1 MEATDNK
8 TPALRKESVSSLP
21 ATRSNAP
28 ALTAKTLKLVE
39 SLPVIQQSPAD
50 TMAEMVDIIGLL
62 YVMCGRKLVSE
73 EELDLDAQ
81 LLDNTVRSDFPTLST
96 EEVRTA
102 LIEGVKAES
111 TSEYF
116 NLCQVKYYAWLKAY
130 RNGVLRRNVEK
141 AREEKN
147 TPAPIP
153 QDEQR
158 KYGIRFC
165 CNVFNDYRNGK
176 GQMTFFIPVFE
187 ILWREKV
194 LRFDKE
200 KARSIY
206 ETARR
211 EVLAELNAKKEAPLG
226 IPTSERAEIRRALEK
241 LAKEPNMRENRIDT
255 RAREIALRDYFDRLI
270 STGQELKD
278 QFKL

>member
-8 TPALRKESVSSLP
+8 TPVLRKESVSSLP
-21 ATRSNAP
+21 ATRSEAP
-28 ALTAKTLKLVE
+28 ALPAKTLKLVE

-165 CNVFNDYRNGK
+165 CNVFNDYKNGK

-226 IPTSERAEIRRALEK
+226 IPTSEKAEINRTLEK
-241 LAKEPNMRENRIDT
+241 FAKEPNMRENRIDT
-255 RAREIALRDYFDRLI
+255 RAREIALRDYFDELI
-270 STGQELKD
+270 GAGQELKD
-278 QFKL
+278 QFKP

>member
-8 TPALRKESVSSLP
+8 TPALRKESVSGLP
-21 ATRSNAP
+21 ATRSDAP
-28 ALTAKTLKLVE
+28 ALPVKTLKLAE

-62 YVMCGRKLVSE
+62 YVMCGRKLASP

-165 CNVFNDYRNGK
+165 CNVFNDYKNGK

-200 KARSIY
+200 KSRSIY

-226 IPTSERAEIRRALEK
+226 LPTSERTDIRRTLEK

-270 STGQELKD
+270 SAGQELKD
-278 QFKL
+278 QFNP

>member
-1 MEATDNK
+1 MEAMDNK
-8 TPALRKESVSSLP
+8 TPALRKESLSSLP
-21 ATRSNAP
+21 ATRSDTP
-28 ALTAKTLKLVE
+28 ALPAKTLKLVE

-62 YVMCGRKLVSE
+62 YVMCGRKLASP

-81 LLDNTVRSDFPTLST
+81 MLDNTVRSDFPTLST

-130 RNGVLRRNVEK
+130 RNGALRRNVEK

-165 CNVFNDYRNGK
+165 CNVFNDYKNGK

-226 IPTSERAEIRRALEK
+226 LPTSERAEIRRTLEK
-241 LAKEPNMRENRIDT
+241 LANEPNIRENRIDT
-255 RAREIALRDYFDRLI
+255 RAREIALRDYFDCLI
-270 STGQELKD
+270 SAGQELKD
-278 QFKL
+278 QFMP

>member
-1 MEATDNK
+1 MKATDNK

-21 ATRSNAP
+21 ATRSDAP
-28 ALTAKTLKLVE
+28 ALPAKTLKLVE

-147 TPAPIP
+147 TPASIP

-165 CNVFNDYRNGK
+165 CNVFNDYKNGK
-176 GQMTFFIPVFE
+176 GQTTFFIPVFE

-226 IPTSERAEIRRALEK
+226 LPTSEKAEINRTLEK

-278 QFKL
+278 QFNP

>member
-8 TPALRKESVSSLP
+8 TPVLRKESVSSLP
-21 ATRSNAP
+21 ATRSDAP
-28 ALTAKTLKLVE
+28 ALPAKTLKLVE

-165 CNVFNDYRNGK
+165 CNVFNDYKNGK

-226 IPTSERAEIRRALEK
+226 LPTSEKAEITRTLEK
-241 LAKEPNMRENRIDT
+241 LAKEPNIRENRIDT

-270 STGQELKD
+270 SAGQELKD
-278 QFKL
+278 QFKP

>member
-8 TPALRKESVSSLP
+8 TPTLRKEPGSTLP
-21 ATRSNAP
+21 ATRPTTP
-28 ALTAKTLKLVE
+28 AIPAKTLKLIE
-39 SLPVIQQSPAD
+39 SLPVVQQSPAD

-62 YVMCGRKLVSE
+62 YVMCGRKLASP

-102 LIEGVKAES
+102 LVEGVKAES
-111 TSEYF
+111 SSEYF

-130 RNGVLRRNVEK
+130 RTGVLRRNVEK
-141 AREEKN
+141 AREAKN
-147 TPAPIP
+147 TPDPIP
-153 QDEQR
+153 QEEQR

-165 CNVFNDYRNGK
+165 CNVFNDYKNGK
-176 GQMTFFIPVFE
+176 GQKTFFIPVFE

-211 EVLAELNAKKEAPLG
+211 EILAELNAKKEAPLG
-226 IPTSERAEIRRALEK
+226 IPTSEMAEIRRTLEK
-241 LAKEPNMRENRIDT
+241 LANAPNIREKNIDT
-255 RAREIALRDYFDRLI
+255 RAREIALCDYFDELI
-270 STGQELKD
+270 NAGQELKD
-278 QFKL
+278 QFNP

>member
-62 YVMCGRKLVSE
+62 YVMCGRKLASP

-81 LLDNTVRSDFPTLST
+81 FLDNTVRSDFPSLST

-102 LIEGVKAES
+102 LIDGVKAES

-165 CNVFNDYRNGK
+165 CNVFNDYKNGK
-176 GQMTFFIPVFE
+176 SQKTFFIPVFE

-200 KARSIY
+200 KSRSIY

-226 IPTSERAEIRRALEK
+226 LPTSERAEIRRTLEK

-270 STGQELKD
+270 SAGQELKD

>member
-8 TPALRKESVSSLP
+8 TPALRRESVSGLP
-21 ATRSNAP
+21 ATRSAAP
-28 ALTAKTLKLVE
+28 ALPAKTLKLAE

-153 QDEQR
+153 QGEQR

-176 GQMTFFIPVFE
+176 GQKTFFIPVFE

-206 ETARR
+206 EAARR

-226 IPTSERAEIRRALEK
+226 LPTSERAEINRTLEK

-255 RAREIALRDYFDRLI
+255 RAREIALRDYFDELI
-270 STGQELKD
+270 GAGQELKD
-278 QFKL
+278 KFKP

>member
-1 MEATDNK
+1 MEAMDNK
-8 TPALRKESVSSLP
+8 TPALRKESLSSLP
-21 ATRSNAP
+21 ATRSDTP
-28 ALTAKTLKLVE
+28 ALPAKTLKLVE

-147 TPAPIP
+147 IPAPIP

-165 CNVFNDYRNGK
+165 CNVFNDYKNGK

-226 IPTSERAEIRRALEK
+226 LPTSEKAEINRTLEK

-270 STGQELKD
+270 SAGQELKD
-278 QFKL
+278 QFKP

>member
-8 TPALRKESVSSLP
+8 TPALRKESVSGLP
-21 ATRSNAP
+21 ATRSDAP
-28 ALTAKTLKLVE
+28 ALPVKTLKLAE

-153 QDEQR
+153 QGEQR

-165 CNVFNDYRNGK
+165 CNVFNDYKNGK

-194 LRFDKE
+194 LRFDKV

-226 IPTSERAEIRRALEK
+226 LPTSEKAEINRTLEK
-241 LAKEPNMRENRIDT
+241 LAKEPNIRENRIDT
-255 RAREIALRDYFDRLI
+255 RAREIALRDYFDELI
-270 STGQELKD
+270 GAGQELKD
-278 QFKL
+278 KFKP

>member
-21 ATRSNAP
+21 ATRSDAP
-28 ALTAKTLKLVE
+28 ALPVKTLKLAE

-158 KYGIRFC
+158 KCGIRFC
-165 CNVFNDYRNGK
+165 CNVFDDYKNGK

-226 IPTSERAEIRRALEK
+226 LPTSEKAEINRTLEK

-270 STGQELKD
+270 SAGQELKD
-278 QFKL
+278 QFNL

>member
-21 ATRSNAP
+21 ATRSDTP
-28 ALTAKTLKLVE
+28 ALPAKTLKLVE

-165 CNVFNDYRNGK
+165 CNVFNDYKNGK

-200 KARSIY
+200 KAQSIY

-226 IPTSERAEIRRALEK
+226 IPTSEKAEINRTLEK

-270 STGQELKD
+270 SAGQELKD
-278 QFKL
+278 QFNP

>member
-8 TPALRKESVSSLP
+8 TPTLRKEPGSTLP
-21 ATRSNAP
+21 ATRP
-28 ALTAKTLKLVE
+28 ATPAIPAKTLKLIE

-81 LLDNTVRSDFPTLST
+81 LLDNTVRSDFPTLSI

-130 RNGVLRRNVEK
+130 RNGVLRRDVEK
-141 AREEKN
+141 AREAMN
-147 TPAPIP
+147 APAPIP

-165 CNVFNDYRNGK
+165 CDVFNDYKDGK
-176 GQMTFFIPVFE
+176 GKRTFFIPVFE

-194 LRFDKE
+194 LRFSKE
-200 KARSIY
+200 RAESIREAARLEI
-206 ETARR
+206 
-211 EVLAELNAKKEAPLG
+211 LKELNAQKAAPAGLS
-226 IPTSERAEIRRALEK
+226 PSERADVRRTLEK
-241 LAKEPNMRENRIDT
+241 LAKEPRKPEKRVDT
-255 RAREIALRDYFDRLI
+255 RAREIALRDYFDELI
-270 STGQELKD
+270 NAGQELKD
-278 QFKL
+278 QFNP

>member
-21 ATRSNAP
+21 ATRSDAP
-28 ALTAKTLKLVE
+28 ALPAKTLKLVE

-165 CNVFNDYRNGK
+165 CNVFNDYKNGK
-176 GQMTFFIPVFE
+176 DQKTFFIPVFE
-187 ILWREKV
+187 ILWIEKV

-226 IPTSERAEIRRALEK
+226 LPTSERAEIRRTLEK

-255 RAREIALRDYFDRLI
+255 RAREIALRDYFNELI
-270 STGQELKD
+270 SAGQELKD
-278 QFKL
+278 QFKP

>member
-1 MEATDNK
+1 MEATDTN
-8 TPALRKESVSSLP
+8 TPVIREASVSSLP
-21 ATRSNAP
+21 ATRRHAP
-28 ALTAKTLKLVE
+28 ALPAKTLKLAE
-39 SLPVIQQSPAD
+39 TLPVIQQSPAD

-62 YVMCGRKLVSE
+62 YVMCGRKLASPQ
-73 EELDLDAQ
+73 ELDLDAQ

-102 LIEGVKAES
+102 LIEGAKAES

-130 RNGVLRRNVEK
+130 RNGALRREVEK
-141 AREEKN
+141 ARNEQN
-147 TPAPIP
+147 TPPPIP

-176 GQMTFFIPVFE
+176 GQMTFFVPVFE

-194 LRFDKE
+194 LRFDRE

-206 ETARR
+206 QTARR
-211 EVLAELNAKKEAPLG
+211 EVLAELTAKKEAPLG
-226 IPTSERAEIRRALEK
+226 IPTSERAEIRRTLEK
-241 LAKEPNMRENRIDT
+241 LANEPNIREKRVDT
-255 RAREIALRDYFDRLI
+255 RAREIALRDYFDELI
-270 STGQELKD
+270 NAGQELKD
-278 QFKL
+278 QFNP

>member
-1 MEATDNK
+1 MKATDNK

-21 ATRSNAP
+21 ATRSDAP
-28 ALTAKTLKLVE
+28 ALPAKTLKLVE

-141 AREEKN
+141 ARKEKN
-147 TPAPIP
+147 IPAPIP

-165 CNVFNDYRNGK
+165 CNVFNDYKNGK

-226 IPTSERAEIRRALEK
+226 LPTSEKAEINRTLEK

-255 RAREIALRDYFDRLI
+255 RAREIALRDYFDELI
-270 STGQELKD
+270 SAGQELKD
-278 QFKL
+278 QFNL

>member
-21 ATRSNAP
+21 ATRSDAP
-28 ALTAKTLKLVE
+28 ALPVKTLKLVE

-165 CNVFNDYRNGK
+165 CNVFNDYKNGK

-226 IPTSERAEIRRALEK
+226 LPTSEKAEINRTLEK

-255 RAREIALRDYFDRLI
+255 RAREIALRDYFDELI
-270 STGQELKD
+270 SAGQELKD
-278 QFKL
+278 QFNP

>member
-8 TPALRKESVSSLP
+8 TPVLRKESVSSLP
-21 ATRSNAP
+21 ATRSDKP
-28 ALTAKTLKLVE
+28 ALPAKTLKLVE

-153 QDEQR
+153 QGEQR

-165 CNVFNDYRNGK
+165 CNVFNDYKNGK

-226 IPTSERAEIRRALEK
+226 LPTSEKAEITRTLEK

-270 STGQELKD
+270 SAGQELKD
-278 QFKL
+278 QFNP

>member
-21 ATRSNAP
+21 ATRSDAP
-28 ALTAKTLKLVE
+28 ALPAKTLKLVE

-62 YVMCGRKLVSE
+62 YVMCGRKLASP

-147 TPAPIP
+147 TPPPIP

-226 IPTSERAEIRRALEK
+226 LPTSEKAEINRTLEK

-255 RAREIALRDYFDRLI
+255 RAREIALRDYFDELI
-270 STGQELKD
+270 SAGQELKD
-278 QFKL
+278 QFKP

>member
-8 TPALRKESVSSLP
+8 TPVLRKESVSSLP
-21 ATRSNAP
+21 ATRSDAP

-39 SLPVIQQSPAD
+39 SIPVIQQSPAD

-73 EELDLDAQ
+73 EDLDLDAQ

-165 CNVFNDYRNGK
+165 CNVFNDYKNGK

-194 LRFDKE
+194 LRFDKV

-226 IPTSERAEIRRALEK
+226 LPTSEKAEINRTLEK

-255 RAREIALRDYFDRLI
+255 RAREIALRDYFDELI
-270 STGQELKD
+270 SAGQELKD
-278 QFKL
+278 QFNL

>member
-21 ATRSNAP
+21 ATRSDAP
-28 ALTAKTLKLVE
+28 ALPAKTLKLVE

-147 TPAPIP
+147 TPPPIP

-226 IPTSERAEIRRALEK
+226 LPTSERTDIRRTLEK

-255 RAREIALRDYFDRLI
+255 RAREIALRDYFDYLI
-270 STGQELKD
+270 TTCQELKD
-278 QFKL
+278 QFNP

>member
-8 TPALRKESVSSLP
+8 TPALRKESVSNLP
-21 ATRSNAP
+21 ATRSDTP
-28 ALTAKTLKLVE
+28 ALPAKTLKLVE

-165 CNVFNDYRNGK
+165 CNVFNDYKNGK

-194 LRFDKE
+194 LRFDKV

-226 IPTSERAEIRRALEK
+226 LPTSEKAEINRTLEK

-255 RAREIALRDYFDRLI
+255 RAREIALRDYFDELI
-270 STGQELKD
+270 SAGQELKD
-278 QFKL
+278 QFNP

>member
-8 TPALRKESVSSLP
+8 TPVLRKESVSSLP
-21 ATRSNAP
+21 ATRSDAP
-28 ALTAKTLKLVE
+28 ALPAKTLKLVE

-96 EEVRTA
+96 EEVRMA

-147 TPAPIP
+147 TPPPIP

-165 CNVFNDYRNGK
+165 CNVFNDYKNGK

-226 IPTSERAEIRRALEK
+226 LPTSEKAEITRTLEK

-270 STGQELKD
+270 SAGQELKD
-278 QFKL
+278 QFKP

>member
-1 MEATDNK
+1 MEAIDNK
-8 TPALRKESVSSLP
+8 PSTLRKGSASALP
-21 ATRSNAP
+21 
-28 ALTAKTLKLVE
+28 AKTLKLVE
-39 SLPVIQQSPAD
+39 SIQVVQQSPAD
-50 TMAEMVDIIGLL
+50 TMAEMVDIIGLV
-62 YVMCGRKLVSE
+62 YVMCGRKLASP

-116 NLCQVKYYAWLKAY
+116 NLCQAKYYAWLKAY
-130 RNGVLRRNVEK
+130 RNGVLRQNVEK
-141 AREEKN
+141 ARKEKH
-147 TPAPIP
+147 TLPTIP
-153 QDEQR
+153 HDEQR

-176 GQMTFFIPVFE
+176 GQKTFFIPVFE

-206 ETARR
+206 EEARR

-226 IPTSERAEIRRALEK
+226 IPPSERAEIRRTLEK
-241 LAKEPNMRENRIDT
+241 LTKDPNMHEERIDT
-255 RAREIALRDYFDRLI
+255 KAREIALREYFDHLI
-270 STGQELKD
+270 TEKKELNE
-278 QFKL
+278 QFSEKQ

>member
-8 TPALRKESVSSLP
+8 TPVLRKESVSSLP
-21 ATRSNAP
+21 ATRSDAP
-28 ALTAKTLKLVE
+28 TLPAKTLKLVE
-39 SLPVIQQSPAD
+39 SLPVIQQAPAD

-153 QDEQR
+153 QGEQR

-226 IPTSERAEIRRALEK
+226 LPTSERAEINRTLEK

-255 RAREIALRDYFDRLI
+255 RAREIALRDYFDELI
-270 STGQELKD
+270 SAGQELKD
-278 QFKL
+278 QFNP